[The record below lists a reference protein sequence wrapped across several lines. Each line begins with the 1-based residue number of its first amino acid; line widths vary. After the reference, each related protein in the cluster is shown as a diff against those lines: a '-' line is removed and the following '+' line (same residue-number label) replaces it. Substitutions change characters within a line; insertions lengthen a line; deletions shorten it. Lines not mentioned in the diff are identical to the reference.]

1 MMELRI
7 KFTGLM
13 LGKIILD
20 KFLAELFIPFYS
32 FYNHSVFKVLNLALF
47 VSVLFMFTFQGFQC
61 HCFLSI
67 FVQS

>member
-20 KFLAELFIPFYS
+20 KFSAELFIPFYS
-32 FYNHSVFKVLNLALF
+32 LSQSFRFKVLNLALF
-47 VSVLFMFTFQGFQC
+47 VSVLFMFTFQGSS
-61 HCFLSI
+61 CFTLKG
-67 FVQS
+67 F